1 VQMRDLEIRVFWF
14 VAAVL
19 LVLRVIVGA
28 GDFGGIFMQV
38 TLSAAG
44 VKLLPL
50 ALKKYGEKAR
60 PLIRFVLLPLAFFA
74 LALNLFFA
82 PQVVF
87 PFVAAIALL
96 GVGIPLWVEDKTAY
110 AIVVVVLSLP
120 VLAWCAYGVRHIA
133 QVVQLRTLDPADVA
147 YIRLAANNGAF
158 AVALNDRAA
167 IASICAALRDLK
179 PYSPNHERRS
189 QKMPWDA
196 EIVFRNGGRRK
207 LVLIA
212 GTRADPETVW
222 IEMGAPSYHSKTLY
236 RVLEA
241 VKVQVPVARTAP

>member
-1 VQMRDLEIRVFWF
+1 MQTPELRIYWI

-28 GDFGGIFMQV
+28 GDFGGIFIQV
-38 TLSAAG
+38 ALSGFGMKA
-44 VKLLPL
+44 LQL
-50 ALKKYGEKAR
+50 ALEKYGQASR
-60 PLIRFVLLPLAFFA
+60 PLIRYVLLPLAFFA

-87 PFVAAIALL
+87 PFVAVIALL
-96 GVGIPLWVEDKTAY
+96 GVGLPLWVEDRRAY

-120 VLAWCAYGVRHIA
+120 VVAWCAYGVRHIA

-147 YIRLAANNGAF
+147 YVRLAARDGAF
-158 AVALNDRAA
+158 AVSLNDRAA
-167 IASICAALRDLK
+167 IASICAALRDLE

-189 QKMPWDA
+189 AKMPWDA
-196 EIVFRNGGRRK
+196 DIVFRNGSRRK

-222 IEMGAPSYHSKTLY
+222 IELGAPSYHSKTLY
-236 RVLEA
+236 HVLEA
-241 VKVQVPVARTAP
+241 VKVQVPVARTSP